1 MQTLVANDLG
11 MERGKCSSTVEAKKI
26 GVQVQQSRKRMNIK
40 EYKIQKRKEKELEKA
55 LENEKKKNV
64 IQEKELY
71 NFREMQREITAL
83 NQLSSEDRKSLHQ
96 LNTMC
101 KDNKITPSELKE
113 RIKKLV
119 NSDNIQKK
127 ELSKKDKLIET
138 LNEKI
143 KGYDSQISH
152 IENLEKQIDNLLLEI
167 ETKILQIERLE
178 KENEIL
184 KNENESLKKE
194 NEDLANENEA
204 LKNENESLKN
214 ENISYKRVV
223 EKVLNYANYKI
234 KELINFGKPQVKK
247 SVSIEDFI
255 EKDTHQ
261 SNSSGLESLNKNLEK
276 FVSTENKKEVLDYS
290 NNLLHR

>member
-1 MQTLVANDLG
+1 M
-11 MERGKCSSTVEAKKI
+11 K
-26 GVQVQQSRKRMNIK
+26 
-40 EYKIQKRKEKELEKA
+40 
-55 LENEKKKNV
+55 
-64 IQEKELY
+64 
-71 NFREMQREITAL
+71 
-83 NQLSSEDRKSLHQ
+83 
-96 LNTMC
+96 
-101 KDNKITPSELKE
+101 
-113 RIKKLV
+113 
-119 NSDNIQKK
+119 
-127 ELSKKDKLIET
+127 
-138 LNEKI
+138 KI

-167 ETKILQIERLE
+167 ETKISEIESLK
-178 KENEIL
+178 KENEI
-184 KNENESLKKE
+184 LKKE

-261 SNSSGLESLNKNLEK
+261 SNSSGLESLNKKINSHNIQSKELSEKDKLIETLNEKIKGYDSQISHIENLEK
-276 FVSTENKKEVLDYS
+276 QID
-290 NNLLHR
+290 NLLLEIETKI